1 MAHKLSTRDADNP
14 PTDGCHATRPL
25 TASGHEAALNRQREV
40 LERAH
45 WWRALQWP
53 ERQAFEDLCSPPRS
67 VPGKSDLDNAGEPGG
82 ELFLILDGWF
92 ARYVHGPRGLRQT
105 LTILLPG
112 QLTNPEIL
120 FVSGPPVG
128 AAALTDGEVVSVAKA
143 DLEMLAAQ
151 YPSVAKA
158 ISVALA
164 ERNLLLGEEI
174 ARLGRRSARER
185 MAHFICETVT
195 RLGYAPLSIRRS
207 CDFPLT
213 QEQVADVLGLT
224 VVHVNRTLQD
234 LRAMEL
240 IEWRAHRLDIL
251 DWPSLARLG
260 MFNGA
265 YLEQRG

>member
-1 MAHKLSTRDADNP
+1 MAHELSTRDAHDP
-14 PTDGCHATRPL
+14 PTDGHNATQPL
-25 TASGHEAALNRQREV
+25 TARRHDTALNRQREV

-53 ERQAFEDLCSPPRS
+53 ERHAFEDLCSPPKAVS
-67 VPGKSDLDNAGEPGG
+67 GKTDLDSAGQPDDR
-82 ELFLILDGWF
+82 LYLILDGWF

-112 QLTNPEIL
+112 QLMNPEIL
-120 FVSGPPVG
+120 FLPGPPVG
-128 AAALTDGEVVSVAKA
+128 TAALTDGEIVSVAKA
-143 DLEMLAAQ
+143 DLEVLAAR
-151 YPSVAKA
+151 YPSVTNA
-158 ISVALA
+158 ISVAVA

-185 MAHFICETVT
+185 MAHFICEMVT
-195 RLGYAPLSIRRS
+195 RLGYAPLPVRRS

-224 VVHVNRTLQD
+224 VVHVNRTLKD
-234 LRAMEL
+234 LRAMEV